1 MCPCQSSDMDV
12 HYLCARVLVCAIR
25 MAEMMADV
33 ENTTPCARI
42 NNPVLES
49 TTADT
54 PPATPSS
61 TRTSSLSPLLLLLLP
76 STCLHHN
83 NSSQVSSSIL
93 LPHLHQSTTT
103 TTTTTTLPSQPNLS
117 LCTAPSPI
125 INLSRSRSIPR
136 FPPPRV
142 ACISV
147 QFLQFQSV
155 KPAANATAALYL
167 HSASCI
173 LHSTSAQT
181 PNTAAG
187 NSR

>member
-1 MCPCQSSDMDV
+1 M
-12 HYLCARVLVCAIR
+12 CAIR

-93 LPHLHQSTTT
+93 LPHLHQSTTTT

>member
-12 HYLCARVLVCAIR
+12 HLCARVIVCAIR

-61 TRTSSLSPLLLLLLP
+61 TRTSSLSPLLLLLS

-83 NSSQVSSSIL
+83 NSSQVSRSIL
-93 LPHLHQSTTT
+93 LLHLHRS
-103 TTTTTTLPSQPNLS
+103 TTTTLPSQPNLS